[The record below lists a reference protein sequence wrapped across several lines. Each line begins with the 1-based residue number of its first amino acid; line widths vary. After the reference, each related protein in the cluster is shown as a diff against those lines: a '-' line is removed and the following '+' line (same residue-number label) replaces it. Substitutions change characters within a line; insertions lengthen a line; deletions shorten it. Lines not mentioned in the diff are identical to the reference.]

1 MVFFF
6 TSRCGHELY
15 MGRDKVENEVLIA
28 YGWDTDVWLHVDD
41 LSSAHVYLRQNPG
54 QTLDDISP
62 ELLLDMCTLV
72 KANSIAGCK
81 KSEVAVVYTRWKNLK
96 KTKDMVDGAVG
107 FHRPNNV
114 RRINHIEKNNSIV
127 NILNK
132 TKREE
137 SSSDWW
143 ERKEEHERE
152 MLKVVKAQ
160 RVEDQKVKKSKEE
173 EKARLKEELSYDRV
187 LSGGVTNKDVK
198 ATADSTAAED
208 FEDDF
213 M

>member
-1 MVFFF
+1 
-6 TSRCGHELY
+6 
-15 MGRDKVENEVLIA
+15 MGRDKIENEVLIK
-28 YGWDTDVWLHVDD
+28 YGWETDVWLHVDD
-41 LSSAHVYLRQNPG
+41 LSSAHVYLRQEPG
-54 QTLDDISP
+54 QTLDDISE

-96 KTKDMVDGAVG
+96 KTNDMVDGAVS
-107 FHRPNNV
+107 FHRPQNV
-114 RRINHIEKNNSIV
+114 RRIAHIEKNNSIV

-137 SSSDWW
+137 SSHDWFD
-143 ERKEEHERE
+143 RRQEHDRE
-152 MLKVVKAQ
+152 MLKIQ
-160 RVEDQKVKKSKEE
+160 
-173 EKARLKEELSYDRV
+173 KARRIEEMKEKKEQEAEKQRIKDELSYDRV
-187 LSGGVTNKDVK
+187 LSGGITNKDVK
-198 ATADSTAAED
+198 ASADSTAAED